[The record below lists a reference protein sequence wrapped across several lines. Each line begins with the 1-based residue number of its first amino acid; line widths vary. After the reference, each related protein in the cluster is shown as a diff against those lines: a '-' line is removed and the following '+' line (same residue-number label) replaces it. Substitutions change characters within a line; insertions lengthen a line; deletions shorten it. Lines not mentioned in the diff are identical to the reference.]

1 MKAFLTAIPLLLG
14 ILMNAQ
20 ENYVQISGSTNINTF
35 KCTNNTF
42 RAPGGSF
49 MISEKNLPNIALKV
63 DDFDCRNRM
72 MTSDFQKTLSAEDHP
87 YLHVKFLSLDKNNT
101 VYNAQIE
108 VKMIDKSKIYNVTL
122 CLQNGKFTGK
132 RSVKFSDFNI
142 TPPKK
147 MGGMIVVKDDL
158 NLAFALSANTQ

>member
-1 MKAFLTAIPLLLG
+1 MKAFLTVVPLLFG
-14 ILMNAQ
+14 IFMSAQ
-20 ENYVQISGSTNINTF
+20 DNYIQISGSTNINTF

-42 RAPGGSF
+42 RTPGGNF
-49 MISEKNLPNIALKV
+49 TISERNLPNIALKV
-63 DDFDCRNRM
+63 DDFDCRNKM

-87 YLHVKFLSLDKNNT
+87 YLNIRFLSLDKNKA

-108 VKMIDKSKIYNVTL
+108 VKMINRSKIYNITL
-122 CLQNGKFTGK
+122 CLENGKLTGK

-142 TPPKK
+142 LPPTK

-158 NLAFALSANTQ
+158 NLVFALAANTQ

>member
-1 MKAFLTAIPLLLG
+1 MKAYLTFVPLLFG
-14 ILMNAQ
+14 IFMSAQ
-20 ENYVQISGSTNINTF
+20 DNYIQISGSTNINTF

-42 RAPGGSF
+42 RTPGGNF
-49 MISEKNLPNIALKV
+49 TISERNLPNIALKV
-63 DDFDCRNRM
+63 DDFDCRNKM

-87 YLHVKFLSLDKNNT
+87 YLNIRFLSLDKNKA

-108 VKMIDKSKIYNVTL
+108 VKMINRSKIYNITL
-122 CLQNGKFTGK
+122 CLENGKLTGK

-142 TPPKK
+142 LPPTK

-158 NLAFALSANTQ
+158 NLVFALAANTQ

>member
-1 MKAFLTAIPLLLG
+1 MKAFLTVVPLLFG
-14 ILMNAQ
+14 IFMSAQ
-20 ENYVQISGSTNINTF
+20 DNYIQISGSTNINTF

-42 RAPGGSF
+42 RTPGGNFS
-49 MISEKNLPNIALKV
+49 ISERNLPNIALKV
-63 DDFDCRNRM
+63 DDFDCRNKM

-87 YLHVKFLSLDKNNT
+87 YLNIRFLSLDKNKA

-108 VKMIDKSKIYNVTL
+108 VKMINRSKIYNITF
-122 CLQNGKFTGK
+122 CLENGKLTGK

-142 TPPKK
+142 LPPTK

-158 NLAFALSANTQ
+158 NLVFALAANTQ

>member
-1 MKAFLTAIPLLLG
+1 MKAFLTVVPLLLG
-14 ILMNAQ
+14 IFMSAQ
-20 ENYVQISGSTNINTF
+20 DNYIQISGSTNINTF

-42 RAPGGSF
+42 RTPGGNF
-49 MISEKNLPNIALKV
+49 TISERNLPNIALKV
-63 DDFDCRNRM
+63 DDFDCRNKM

-87 YLHVKFLSLDKNNT
+87 YLNIRFLSLDKNKA

-108 VKMIDKSKIYNVTL
+108 VKMINRSKIYNITL
-122 CLQNGKFTGK
+122 WLENGKLTGK

-142 TPPKK
+142 LPPTK

-158 NLAFALSANTQ
+158 NLVFALAANTQ

>member
-1 MKAFLTAIPLLLG
+1 MKAFLTVVPLLFG
-14 ILMNAQ
+14 IFMSAQ
-20 ENYVQISGSTNINTF
+20 DNYIQISGSTNINTF

-42 RAPGGSF
+42 RTPGGNFS
-49 MISEKNLPNIALKV
+49 ISERNLPNIALKV
-63 DDFDCRNRM
+63 DDFDCRNKM

-87 YLHVKFLSLDKNNT
+87 YLNIRFLSLDKNKA

-108 VKMIDKSKIYNVTL
+108 VKMINRSKIYNITL
-122 CLQNGKFTGK
+122 CLENGKLTGK

-142 TPPKK
+142 LPPTK

-158 NLAFALSANTQ
+158 NLVFALAANTQ

>member
-1 MKAFLTAIPLLLG
+1 MKAFLTAVPLLIG
-14 ILMNAQ
+14 MFMNAQ
-20 ENYVQISGSTNINTF
+20 ENYIQINGSTNINTF

-42 RAPGGSF
+42 RTPGGNF
-49 MISEKNLPNIALKV
+49 TISEKNLPNIALKV

-72 MTSDFQKTLSAEDHP
+72 MTSDFQKTLSAEEHP
-87 YLHVKFLSLDKNNT
+87 YLTIKFLSLDKGKA

-108 VKMIDKSKIYNVTL
+108 VKMINRSKIYNITF
-122 CLQNGKFTGK
+122 CLENGKFTGK

-142 TPPKK
+142 MPPKR

-158 NLAFALSANTQ
+158 NLVFALSANIQ

>member
-1 MKAFLTAIPLLLG
+1 MKAFLTAIPFLFG
-14 ILMNAQ
+14 IFMNAQ

-42 RAPGGSF
+42 KAPGGNF

-63 DDFDCRNRM
+63 DDFDCRNRI

-87 YLHVKFLSLDKNNT
+87 YLHVKFLSLDKSKT

-122 CLQNGKFTGK
+122 CLQNGKLTGK
-132 RSVKFSDFNI
+132 RSVKFSDFDI
-142 TPPKK
+142 LPPKK

-158 NLAFALSANTQ
+158 NLVFALSANPQ

>member
-1 MKAFLTAIPLLLG
+1 MKAFLTAIPFLLG
-14 ILMNAQ
+14 IFMNAQ

-42 RAPGGSF
+42 KAPGGNF

-63 DDFDCRNRM
+63 DDFDCRNRI

-87 YLHVKFLSLDKNNT
+87 YLHVKFLSLDKSKT

-108 VKMIDKSKIYNVTL
+108 VKMIDKSKIYNVTF

-132 RSVKFSDFNI
+132 RSVKFSDFDI
-142 TPPKK
+142 SPPKK

-158 NLAFALSANTQ
+158 NLVFVLSANTQ

>member
-1 MKAFLTAIPLLLG
+1 MKAFLTVVPLLFG
-14 ILMNAQ
+14 IFMSAQ
-20 ENYVQISGSTNINTF
+20 DNYIQISGSTNINTF

-42 RAPGGSF
+42 RTPGGNFS
-49 MISEKNLPNIALKV
+49 ISERNLPNIALKV
-63 DDFDCRNRM
+63 DDFDCRNKM

-87 YLHVKFLSLDKNNT
+87 YLNIRFLSLDKNKA

-108 VKMIDKSKIYNVTL
+108 VKMINRSKIYNITL
-122 CLQNGKFTGK
+122 CLENGKLTGK

-142 TPPKK
+142 LPPTK

-158 NLAFALSANTQ
+158 NLVFALAANTL